1 MTTVADTL
9 QQAVQYHQ
17 AARLSEAERLYHD
30 VLAATPTNID
40 ALHLLGLLELQ
51 SGRLEA
57 GSQRIAAAIATL
69 EQAGLAPAPSHA
81 ALHLNLGNAYQAA
94 GQLERAVASYRRA
107 LELDPAC
114 APGYSNLGNVLQ
126 AQGDLAS
133 AVANYQ
139 TALRHNP
146 DYPEA
151 YFNLG
156 NAYEGLG
163 QLDLAIA
170 SFRAAL
176 RLRPDDPQ
184 AHNNLAHALQSAG
197 QLGDAVAAYETAVR
211 IAPGSASIRI
221 NLGSALR
228 GLGRL
233 DEAIAQ
239 YQHALALEPTSAV
252 AHYNLAN
259 ARLAQGDRA
268 AAASGYARAVA
279 LKPDYAP
286 AHYNLA
292 TLHKDL
298 GDTAAAVAS
307 YRRALESDPNLVG
320 ALFNLANLLQ
330 DQGELD
336 AAAAI
341 WRRLLALEPDH
352 AEAQAGFGNAL
363 HALGLIDEA
372 ITAFRRA
379 LALKP
384 DLAEAQFNLANTL
397 QDADRIT
404 EALKHFARAVEIKPD
419 YVEAHWNRSLA
430 LLATGDLATGWPEYE
445 WRWQRSYSQHL
456 IRRFTQPQWRGEPLD
471 GKRILLHAEQGLGD
485 TLQFCRYARLVAAR
499 RPAGLVLEV
508 PSPLVGLLT
517 DSFADLD
524 IEIVPMASD
533 FPGGEGLPRFDVHCP
548 LMSLPLAFGT
558 RLDTIPSDLPYLRVD
573 RDKALRWQG
582 LVGGAPRPRVGLVWA
597 GGIRANHAEAVA
609 TDRRRSLALAQLAPL
624 GTVPG
629 ITFYSLQKGGPAAQ
643 AKEPPAGL
651 VPIDLMDAVETFA
664 DTAALAA
671 QLDLVIS
678 VDTSVAHLVA
688 GLGKPVWLLSRFDGC
703 WRWLLDRDDSPWYPT
718 VRLYRQTA
726 PGDWSPALER
736 LRNDLA
742 AWAGDFRRL

>member
-1 MTTVADTL
+1 MTAADTL
-9 QQAVQYHQ
+9 QQALQYHQ
-17 AARLSEAERLYHD
+17 AARLSEAERLYRD

-51 SGRLEA
+51 SGRPEA
-57 GSQRIAAAIATL
+57 GSQRIAAAIAAL

-94 GQLERAVASYRRA
+94 GQSERAVASYRRA
-107 LELDPAC
+107 LELDPNC
-114 APGYSNLGNVLQ
+114 APAYSNLGNVLQ
-126 AQGDLAS
+126 AQGDPAG
-133 AVANYQ
+133 AIANYE
-139 TALRHNP
+139 TALRISP

-151 YFNLG
+151 HVNLG
-156 NAYEGLG
+156 TACEKLG
-163 QLDLAIA
+163 QLDRAIA
-170 SFRAAL
+170 SFRAAV
-176 RLRPDDPQ
+176 RLRPNDADS
-184 AHNNLAHALQSAG
+184 HNNLAHVLQTAG
-197 QLGDAVAAYETAVR
+197 RLDDAVAAYQTAAR
-211 IAPGSASIRI
+211 IAPASAGIRV

-228 GLGRL
+228 SLGRL
-233 DEAIAQ
+233 DEAIAE
-239 YQHALALEPTSAV
+239 YQHALAIEPTSAV

-259 ARLAQGDRA
+259 VRLAQGDRIA
-268 AAASGYARAVA
+268 AAAGYARAAA

-292 TLHKDL
+292 AMHKDL
-298 GDTAAAVAS
+298 GDTDAAVAS
-307 YRRALESDPNLVG
+307 YRRALEIDPDLVG

-336 AAAAI
+336 TAAAT

-352 AEAQAGFGNAL
+352 AEAHAGLGNAL
-363 HALGLIDEA
+363 HARGMIDDA
-372 ITAFRRA
+372 IAAFRRA
-379 LALKP
+379 LVLKP

-397 QDADRIT
+397 QDAGRIA
-404 EALKHFARAVEIKPD
+404 EALGHFARAVEIKPD

-430 LLATGDLATGWPEYE
+430 LLATGDLETGWPEYE
-445 WRWQRSYSQHL
+445 WRWQRSYSQPML
-456 IRRFTQPQWRGEPLD
+456 RRFAQPQWRGEPLD
-471 GKRILLHAEQGLGD
+471 GRRILLHAEQGLGD

-508 PSPLVGLLT
+508 PPPLVGVLT

-533 FPGGEGLPRFDVHCP
+533 FPGSEGLPRFDVHCP
-548 LMSLPLAFGT
+548 LMSLPLVFGT
-558 RLDTIPSDLPYLRVD
+558 RLDTIPGDLPYLRVD
-573 RDKALRWQG
+573 RDKTLRWQG

-609 TDRRRSLALAQLAPL
+609 TDRRRSVPLAQLAPL

-629 ITFYSLQKGGPAAQ
+629 VTWYSLQKGAPAAQ

-651 VPIDLMDAVETFA
+651 APIDLMDAVETFA

-718 VRLYRQTA
+718 VRLYRQTV
-726 PGDWSPALER
+726 PGDWTPTIER
-736 LRNDLA
+736 LRDDLA
-742 AWAGDFRRL
+742 TWASGFKRL